1 MIIFLALALKRDCH
15 PPENI
20 LKFNVP
26 GKPMPLFS
34 ALTKDMAVIY
44 MRSKN
49 YLTFFTLVKPHV
61 WLVLC
66 ARMED

>member
-26 GKPMPLFS
+26 GKSMPLFR
-34 ALTKDMAVIY
+34 ALDKNMAVRY
-44 MRSKN
+44 
-49 YLTFFTLVKPHV
+49 
-61 WLVLC
+61 
-66 ARMED
+66 AQ